1 MSSDSAID
9 TGWYVCGT
17 SLGNPESTATEGFPI
32 GMGLSLPGV
41 FRARR
46 FFPRRLQ
53 SRTMPTMTSTIS
65 TRAFN
70 AMTPRIAGR
79 YLERFSSAV
88 ATSVDRVTVVDPDPE
103 SETL

>member
-1 MSSDSAID
+1 MSSVSASD

-17 SLGNPESTATEGFPI
+17 SLENPESMAPMGFPI
-32 GMGLSLPGV
+32 GMGLSLPGI
-41 FRARR
+41 FRART

-53 SRTMPTMTSTIS
+53 SRMIPPMISTIN

-79 YLERFSSAV
+79 NLERLSSAV
-88 ATSVDRVTVVDPDPE
+88 ATSVDRLTDVVDPE